1 MVLPGACQDFYPSVK
16 TSLTN
21 FLPGV
26 FHSDTCAGL
35 IKTYINATINIGFKY
50 LYSLSYYLQDCQSSL
65 LNAIS

>member
-21 FLPGV
+21 FHPGV

-35 IKTYINATINIGFKY
+35 IKTYINATMNIGFKI
-50 LYSLSYYLQDCQSSL
+50 LVFTVLLFAGLSIIL
-65 LNAIS
+65 A

>member
-16 TSLTN
+16 TSLAN

-35 IKTYINATINIGFKY
+35 IKTYINATMNIGFKIFVFTA
-50 LYSLSYYLQDCQSSL
+50 LLFAGLSIIL
-65 LNAIS
+65 A